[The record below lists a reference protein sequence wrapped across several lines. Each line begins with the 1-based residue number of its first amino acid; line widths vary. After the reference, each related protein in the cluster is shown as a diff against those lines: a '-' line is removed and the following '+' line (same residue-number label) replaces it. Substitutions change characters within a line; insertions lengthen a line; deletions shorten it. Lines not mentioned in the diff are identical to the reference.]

1 MFKGLCKF
9 SIHLV
14 LQNQNFEHKTEKLTL
29 PSYMFP
35 SITLHLFVMNLKN
48 TDFKRVLEFLSRR
61 DSLKYKWLVGHR
73 KKLTWSL
80 GSAREEGTQL
90 Y

>member
-1 MFKGLCKF
+1 MSSE
-9 SIHLV
+9 SIPKRIISALR
-14 LQNQNFEHKTEKLTL
+14 
-29 PSYMFP
+29 
-35 SITLHLFVMNLKN
+35 IKN

-73 KKLTWSL
+73 KKLTRSL